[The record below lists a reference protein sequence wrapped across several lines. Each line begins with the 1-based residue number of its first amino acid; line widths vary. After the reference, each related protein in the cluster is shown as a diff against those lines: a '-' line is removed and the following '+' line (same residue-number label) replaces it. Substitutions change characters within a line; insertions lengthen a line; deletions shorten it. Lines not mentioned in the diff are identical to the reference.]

1 MDGVW
6 GGGWGEGDGDEG
18 VGDEGVG
25 GRGGG
30 LSWGSWMLGGGR
42 GAVVG
47 GVAVEG
53 DDALVGG

>member
-1 MDGVW
+1 MW

>member
-1 MDGVW
+1 MW

-18 VGDEGVG
+18 VD